1 MKNYISIIL
10 LCFSLCSCEKEEM
23 RLETSIVGKIFSN
36 QSLSL
41 TFESRDS
48 VSYLTKNTLYI
59 LKGKSKYTINND
71 TIVIKS
77 PYGKRLRPNETTE
90 SYILSFVGCLKKDRI
105 EKATFSIIGSEEKEQ
120 FFGYEISLLM
130 E

>member
-1 MKNYISIIL
+1 
-10 LCFSLCSCEKEEM
+10 M
-23 RLETSIVGKIFSN
+23 RLETSIVGKTFSN